1 MRFSRPWQLIRK
13 AHPVARARPFGSLV
27 NRISS
32 GCRSALIAGVLIGAG
47 LGVDVMPA
55 QEPTAPAEEPKAA
68 PRIDRQIDWDRE
80 TNPILGLLSEELT
93 WPTELRPVWLKALR
107 HPESDLRREVAES
120 ILVAHRAGMPG
131 LVELQDGLR
140 EVLESSEE
148 SWVTRTSVAAALIE
162 LDCRDLAPLLA
173 AQAAQGP
180 PHLRRLVERGLADW
194 DYQPIR
200 EVWLERI
207 SEPGADPQSVRSAVE
222 LLAEVNENRAVGPL
236 SQRLLSKLTPPALR
250 IAAARGLAKLAPPE
264 VLEWS
269 ERLSERGSKGE
280 LLEAQLGVELLA
292 HQSGL
297 AAIELLER
305 YVEHPAPTVAAVA
318 LARLLDIEPARVLAR
333 AEQMLQNPDANLRR
347 ITLSALVD
355 DPTERS
361 VGWLAYALDDRVPS
375 HRVEARRGLLRHAAE
390 PALRDEVI
398 GRSVDALELD
408 SWRSREQ
415 ALIVLT
421 ELQHRVINDRLP
433 ALLEYP
439 RDEVQIAAAWAIKH
453 LFQQD
458 RAEQA
463 YELATEITARIDA
476 GGSTEATS
484 YVQAHLL
491 EALGLLEHRPAVEL
505 LLKPLPKG
513 AAYVV
518 QSRASAVWALGFL
531 LAPETDAATIRLL
544 EERLADANSVPMEF
558 EEVRAAAAIAL
569 GRIGDPRS
577 LAELRRWYVF
587 DGPQTPVGRSCG
599 WSIEQMTGEPLPAA
613 VVPQRTVI
621 NWFVEPLAGP

>member
-1 MRFSRPWQLIRK
+1 MRFARPWQRVRRDH
-13 AHPVARARPFGSLV
+13 AVARIRPFGSLAPET
-27 NRISS
+27 SA
-32 GCRSALIAGVLIGAG
+32 GCRLTWVAGVLIGAI
-47 LGVDVMPA
+47 LSVAALPA
-55 QEPTAPAEEPKAA
+55 QETTAPGDESDAA
-68 PRIDRQIDWDRE
+68 PRIDRQVDWDRE
-80 TNPILGLLSEELT
+80 TNPTLGLLSEELT
-93 WPTELRPVWLKALR
+93 WPIDMRPVWLQALR

-131 LVELQDGLR
+131 LVEMQDGLR

-200 EVWLERI
+200 EVWLDRV

-222 LLAEVNENRAVGPL
+222 LLANVNESRAVGPL

-250 IAAARGLAKLAPPE
+250 IAAARGLAILAPPE

-269 ERLSERGSKGE
+269 ERLSERGAEGA
-280 LLEAQLGVELLA
+280 LLDAQLGAELLA
-292 HQSGL
+292 HQSGP

-318 LARLLDIEPARVLAR
+318 FARLLEIEPTRVLAR
-333 AEQMLQNPDANLRR
+333 AEQMIRNPDANLRR
-347 ITLSALVD
+347 ITLAALVD

-361 VGWLAYALDDRVPS
+361 VGWLAYALDDQVPS

-398 GRSVDALELD
+398 GRAVDALELD

-415 ALIVLT
+415 ALVVLT
-421 ELQHRVINDRLP
+421 ELEHRVINDRLP
-433 ALLEYP
+433 TLLEYP

-453 LFQQD
+453 LFQPD
-458 RAEQA
+458 RAEEA
-463 YELATEITARIDA
+463 FALATEITARIDA

-484 YVQAHLL
+484 YVHAHLL

-513 AAYVV
+513 SAYMV
-518 QSRASAVWALGFL
+518 QSRASAAWALGFL
-531 LAPETDAATIRLL
+531 LAPETDGATIRLL

-577 LAELRRWYVF
+577 LAELRRWYEV
-587 DGPQTPVGRSCG
+587 DGPNTAVGRSCG

-613 VVPQRTVI
+613 ETPQRSVV
-621 NWFVEPLAGP
+621 NWFVEPLDAP